1 MSNQE
6 LSIFKTY
13 DSFEAERV
21 AALLESEGIPSFK
34 REHGA
39 GQYLSILFGTNTTQC
54 IEIIIPEDCAE
65 EALNALEGAGFIDV
79 LASDIDGDNDN
90 GRK

>member
-1 MSNQE
+1 MSNKE

-21 AALLESEGIPSFK
+21 AALLEAEGIPSFK

-54 IEIIIPEDCAE
+54 IEIIIPEGCAE
-65 EALNALEGAGFIDV
+65 EALHALEGAGFIDAP
-79 LASDIDGDNDN
+79 ASDMDGDNN
-90 GRK
+90 GKQ